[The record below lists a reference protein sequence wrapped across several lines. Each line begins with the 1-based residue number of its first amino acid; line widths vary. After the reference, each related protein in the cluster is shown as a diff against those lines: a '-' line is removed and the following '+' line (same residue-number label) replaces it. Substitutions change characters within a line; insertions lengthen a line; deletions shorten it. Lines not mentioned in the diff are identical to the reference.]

1 MSILIINLL
10 VVTLSSF
17 IAEIMTTK
25 SKVHEK
31 YFICI
36 TAISLIIVSGFR
48 YMVGTDYMAYYKG
61 YLSASTEKL
70 QDAKD
75 VGFLVLNKLLNNI
88 SSNPQMIFLVTSI
101 IINICVVL
109 FLYKN
114 SIKFSLSIYFYIT
127 TFTYYSSMNGVRQ
140 FLATSIILL
149 AYRCLVERNFIKYSI
164 YVLIAST
171 IHGSAL
177 LMIPIYFLVNQKIF
191 SIKNLFIIASAIF
204 AYIFFQ
210 PVFSWLM
217 NSVERFSEYNDYLF
231 VEGQGVNILRVL
243 VLLAPLIAIII
254 FIKKKNIEV
263 DKNLQ
268 IIINLCLIGLLF
280 MILACRHMFIARFCI
295 FFEFYYLLLIPRL
308 CVMFDK
314 KSNRLITFSLM
325 TLYFAYSVML
335 LVSGDCRILPFEFNF
350 TLF

>member
-1 MSILIINLL
+1 MGILIINLFI
-10 VVTLSSF
+10 VTLSSF
-17 IAEIMTTK
+17 ISEIISTK
-25 SKVHEK
+25 SKIHEK
-31 YFICI
+31 YFIYI

-48 YMVGTDYMAYYKG
+48 YRVGTDYMAYHKG
-61 YLSASTEKL
+61 YLSAPTEPL

-75 VGFLVLNKLLNNI
+75 VGFLLLNKLLNYI
-88 SSNPQMIFLVTSI
+88 SGNPQMIFFVTSI
-101 IINICVVL
+101 IINVCVIL

-114 SIKFSLSIYFYIT
+114 SKKFSLSIYFYIV

-149 AYRCLVERNFIKYSI
+149 AYRYLVNRNFIKYSI

-177 LMIPIYFLVNQKIF
+177 IMIPIYFLVNQKIF
-191 SIKNLFIIASAIF
+191 SIKNLIIIATAIF

-210 PVFSWLM
+210 PVFSWLI

-243 VLLAPLIAIII
+243 VLLAPLIAILV
-254 FIKKKNIEV
+254 FINKKNMEV

-268 IIINLCLIGLLF
+268 ITINLCLIGLLF

-308 CVMFDK
+308 CIMFDK
-314 KSNRLITFSLM
+314 KSNRITTFFLI
-325 TLYFAYSVML
+325 TLYFVYSVML
-335 LVSGDCRILPFEFNF
+335 LASGDCRILPFEFNF